1 MPSSLFTSF
10 SICASQP
17 VQVINKDADDLELTA
32 EQKST
37 FDTWSSEHH
46 PQMME
51 MANKIIALEK
61 EIYEVALQNTSKEII
76 LEKIEEISKLRKDII
91 TKITKYRDMV
101 IENLNPEQWGILVE
115 KTKW

>member
-1 MPSSLFTSF
+1 
-10 SICASQP
+10 
-17 VQVINKDADDLELTA
+17 
-32 EQKST
+32 
-37 FDTWSSEHH
+37 
-46 PQMME
+46 MME

-91 TKITKYRDMV
+91 TKITKCRDMV